1 MRELEYPSYPS
12 APGPRLH
19 WSAVIAGTVV
29 TLTVM
34 TSLSFLG
41 IGIGLLAAPAADS
54 AKGLAMGMG
63 VGGSMYMLIAGIVSY
78 FVGGWFASRL
88 SECGRPSDGA
98 MFGLVTWGTATLV
111 AALVFTAA
119 LSSLFGSIAGAA
131 GTAASGAAQGA
142 GVAAQGSSAQDIQNR
157 IQDRIRDI
165 GRGDPRDPAAGVDR
179 GDVVQTAETASK
191 AAGGFGLFAAIT
203 LMLQGVAAAIGG
215 RMGAR
220 LYLPVPVSQYR
231 ELRRETMTAG
241 R

>member
-1 MRELEYPSYPS
+1 MRELEYPSYTS

-19 WSAVIAGTVV
+19 WSAIIAGAVV

-34 TSLSFLG
+34 TCLSFLG
-41 IGIGLLAAPAADS
+41 IGIGFLAAPTADS

-63 VGGSMYMLIAGIVSY
+63 IGGSLYMLIAGVVSFY
-78 FVGGWFASRL
+78 IGGWFASRL

-142 GVAAQGSSAQDIQNR
+142 GIAAQGRNDRVIENR
-157 IQDRIRDI
+157 LGTA
-165 GRGDPRDPAAGVDR
+165 GRELRNQTAGVDR
-179 GDVVQTAETASK
+179 NDVVQTAETASK

-203 LMLQGVAAAIGG
+203 LLLEGVAAAIGG

-231 ELRRETMTAG
+231 ELRRETVRTG
-241 R
+241 H

>member
-19 WSAVIAGTVV
+19 WSAIIAGAVV

-34 TSLSFLG
+34 TCLSFLG
-41 IGIGLLAAPAADS
+41 IGIGFLAAPTADS

-63 VGGSMYMLIAGIVSY
+63 IGGSLYMLIAGVVSFY
-78 FVGGWFASRL
+78 VGGWFASRL

-142 GVAAQGSSAQDIQNR
+142 GIAAQRN
-157 IQDRIRDI
+157 DRAIEDRLGTA
-165 GRGDPRDPAAGVDR
+165 GRELKNQTARVDR

-203 LMLQGVAAAIGG
+203 LLLEGVAAAIGG

-231 ELRRETMTAG
+231 ELRRETVTAG